1 MNVVKIIVIIG
12 LAVMSVYQFS
22 IGNKPA
28 CAGFLTAFIGYW
40 MLYLEEK
47 LTARL
52 SASLKLMESR
62 IKQLIK

>member
-1 MNVVKIIVIIG
+1 MNISKIIVILG

-28 CAGFLTAFIGYW
+28 CAGFMTAFIGHW
-40 MLYLEEK
+40 LLYLEEK

-52 SASLKLMESR
+52 SKSLETLQKNQ
-62 IKQLIK
+62 KTN

>member
-1 MNVVKIIVIIG
+1 MNVVKIIVILG

-28 CAGFLTAFIGYW
+28 CAGFMTSFIANW

-47 LTARL
+47 LTTRL
-52 SASLKLMESR
+52 SESLKTLQAE